1 MQGKVAKMCVEGC
14 LAILRGEKWPQV
26 ADKSDMTMKGEMKLI
41 ICKFDYELTYLSR
54 KVFKIK

>member
-1 MQGKVAKMCVEGC
+1 MCVEGC